1 MMYEAPKVT
10 ELVVTRH
17 ISASPQDVY
26 DVWLDPQNPAS
37 LWEGAEH
44 LILNVVEDGL
54 FYWRTKYDGQV
65 WPVYGRFLALDRQAG
80 RIEHTWVGQ
89 GTQGLE
95 STVSITLRAADG
107 GTDFRL
113 VHSGVPDDDFGRLA
127 VYGWTM
133 VADAIAAHL
142 EQASTLA

>member
-1 MMYEAPKVT
+1 MYEAPKVT

-17 ISASPQDVY
+17 INASPQDVF

-37 LWEGAEH
+37 IWEGAEE
-44 LILNVVEDGL
+44 LILEAVQGKL
-54 FYWRTKYDGQV
+54 FYWRTNFDGKV
-65 WPVYGRFLALDRQAG
+65 WPVYGRFLVLDRGAG
-80 RIEHTWVGQ
+80 RIDHTWVGQ

-107 GTDFRL
+107 GTDLRL

-127 VYGWTM
+127 AYGWTM
-133 VADAIAAHL
+133 VADAIAGDL
-142 EQASTLA
+142 ERSSTVA

>member
-1 MMYEAPKVT
+1 MMYQAPKVT

-17 ISASPQDVY
+17 IKASPQDVF

-37 LWEGAEH
+37 LWEGAEQ
-44 LILNVVEDGL
+44 LILNAVEGEL
-54 FYWRTKYDGQV
+54 FYWRTKYEGSV
-65 WPVYGRFLALDRQAG
+65 WPVYGRFLVLDRQAG

-127 VYGWTM
+127 EYGWTKIATD
-133 VADAIAAHL
+133 VA
-142 EQASTLA
+142 EFVERSSTLV